1 MIPALV
7 WEKNF
12 WSHIFEPFCA
22 GIYRN
27 PQRCMAVPVLGHA
40 ISKNIVDLMDGEIT
54 VRSIK
59 GLGTEFTV
67 DVKVGVVE
75 QDLQLTVQKEQD
87 YDFSHLKT
95 LVVDDDVAVC
105 KSAVFT
111 LRDMGVSA
119 EWVDSGL
126 KAVEKIKNC
135 WESGDHYDMILLDW
149 KMPDMDGIETTRK
162 IREAVGADI
171 TIIIMTAYDWTFIEQ
186 DAKTAGV
193 NLLMNK
199 PMFKSSLISAFTKAL
214 GQGLKRRKNR

>member
-1 MIPALV
+1 MGL
-7 WEKNF
+7 
-12 WSHIFEPFCA
+12 
-22 GIYRN
+22 
-27 PQRCMAVPVLGHA
+27 A

-75 QDLQLTVQKEQD
+75 QEPQLAVQKEQD

-111 LRDMGVSA
+111 LWDMGVSA

-126 KAVEKIKNC
+126 KAVEK
-135 WESGDHYDMILLDW
+135 
-149 KMPDMDGIETTRK
+149 
-162 IREAVGADI
+162 
-171 TIIIMTAYDWTFIEQ
+171 
-186 DAKTAGV
+186 
-193 NLLMNK
+193 
-199 PMFKSSLISAFTKAL
+199 
-214 GQGLKRRKNR
+214 